1 MLERK
6 QDQHPQKRKP
16 YQEYK
21 VAHYGFKC
29 PITGLQVIRG
39 SNYIERDG
47 FKMSIAG
54 ANMLEQSS

>member
-1 MLERK
+1 MFERK
-6 QDQHPQKRKP
+6 QNPQKRKP
-16 YQEYK
+16 HQEYK

-29 PITGLQVIRG
+29 PITGLQVTRG
-39 SNYIERDG
+39 SNYVERDG